1 MSLRQAGP
9 VQILPDI
16 IKNGGEVLPSVTDNA
31 QEGGMAPEYDRSLPF
46 IEANT
51 KAVDIDHLREDCVI
65 PVFSKDN
72 EVTISHQD
80 FINTVYDAACEVFNG
95 ERVEAPE
102 IRVSHVVKGRIP
114 EAMHKPVK
122 DLLDS
127 DRTIYYERM
136 MFCVEIPT
144 IHQDVSGNRLNL
156 TLGGVRAYN
165 TENLYSRKNAEKFK
179 LFIGFRNLVCCNMCV
194 STDGYKAC
202 VRAMDLSGLMDSAT
216 SLMRSYDMERHLKV
230 MSAYGKF
237 RMSESQF
244 AQLLGKTRLYQFLP
258 AEQKRKLP
266 VMKMTDTQASII
278 AKSYYS
284 DPSFG
289 RDMETGDVSMW
300 KVYNLI
306 TGANKSSYIDNFL
319 DRAQNAGELANG
331 LCKALMGD
339 QEYAWFLS

>member
-95 ERVEAPE
+95 ERVE
-102 IRVSHVVKGRIP
+102 
-114 EAMHKPVK
+114 
-122 DLLDS
+122 
-127 DRTIYYERM
+127 RM

-165 TENLYSRKNAEKFK
+165 TENLYSRKTAEKFK

-244 AQLLGKTRLYQFLP
+244 AQFLGKTRLYQFLP